1 MPDPFTLLNDGRTDG
16 RFFSVIENNR
26 IIDISNAFFSV
37 PVPIDNQFWFAFT
50 FQGTQYT
57 WTRLLQGYCE
67 SFTIFSQVMSS
78 CISKFVPPQG
88 SQILLYVD
96 DILLVS
102 NTEEHCW
109 MDTIALFKFLAEH
122 GHKVSKNKLQLVR
135 RQVIY
140 LGHSL
145 TAEGKTILPDRKMAI
160 MNAPKP
166 VTKKQ
171 MMSS

>member
-1 MPDPFTLLNDGRTDG
+1 
-16 RFFSVIENNR
+16 
-26 IIDISNAFFSV
+26 
-37 PVPIDNQFWFAFT
+37 
-50 FQGTQYT
+50 
-57 WTRLLQGYCE
+57 
-67 SFTIFSQVMSS
+67 MSS

-88 SQILLYVD
+88 SQILLYAD

-109 MDTIALFKFLAEH
+109 TNTIALLKFLAEH

-135 RQVIY
+135 QQVIY

-171 MMSS
+171 MMSFLGILNFCSAWIYDYAEWVAPLQALIYTEQLSMHQKLNGQRRQK